1 MCLKLFAV
9 TLRVKALYAPM
20 PYENEKGQITFKYHN
35 MMFRCLN
42 NADAVTALAARIEK
56 DHKKNFA
63 SSPLPKQAVVRRESL
78 RVVVRRFIADSDW
91 DNVREFDRLAYPN
104 S

>member
-20 PYENEKGQITFKYHN
+20 PYENEKGQITFQYEN
-35 MMFRCLN
+35 MKFRCLN
-42 NADAVTALAARIEK
+42 NPDAITALAVRIEK
-56 DHKKNFA
+56 NHNKNFA
-63 SSPLPKQAVVRRESL
+63 SPLPKQAVVRRESL

>member
-20 PYENEKGQITFKYHN
+20 PYENEKGQITFQYEN
-35 MMFRCLN
+35 MKFRCLN
-42 NADAVTALAARIEK
+42 NPDAITALAVRIEK
-56 DHKKNFA
+56 NHNKNFA
-63 SSPLPKQAVVRRESL
+63 SPLPKVAVVRRESL
-78 RVVVRRFIADSDW
+78 RVVVRRFIADNDW